1 MRIGDIPAEVR
12 WEIAAK
18 SATALPLVYD
28 MIFRRALGPKYDE
41 IELPIWIEGG
51 KEVKKIAEALS
62 LPTENAR
69 EISDTYGIV
78 SKILFG
84 PELEWKKMVDGD
96 FKTVT
101 RVTGCPLLNR
111 ALEMGVYPGVL
122 LSACQAYSRSA
133 VENLNPRYTHRHK
146 QSMCAGDP
154 YCETSIELRKQ

>member
-1 MRIGDIPAEVR
+1 MKIDNIPAEVR

-18 SATALPLVYD
+18 SATALPVVYD

-51 KEVKKIAEALS
+51 KEVKKIADALH
-62 LPTENAR
+62 LPVKNAK
-69 EISDTYGIV
+69 EISDAYGIV

-84 PELEWKKMVDGD
+84 PELQWKKMAEGD
-96 FKTVT
+96 FKVVG

-122 LSACQAYSRSA
+122 LNACQAYSRSA
-133 VENLNPRYTHRHK
+133 VENMNPRYTHRHTRR
-146 QSMCAGDP
+146 MCTGDP
-154 YCETSIELRKQ
+154 YCEATIELRK